1 MSSIKNQSNYLSFIS
16 YILSLDKQIRTKSQD
31 QDMEDESKKQQNRP
45 TGKHSSGQKQKVIS
59 NTTQFTSSNHY
70 KFDPFISKMPT

>member
-31 QDMEDESKKQQNRP
+31 QDMDDESKK
-45 TGKHSSGQKQKVIS
+45 
-59 NTTQFTSSNHY
+59 
-70 KFDPFISKMPT
+70 